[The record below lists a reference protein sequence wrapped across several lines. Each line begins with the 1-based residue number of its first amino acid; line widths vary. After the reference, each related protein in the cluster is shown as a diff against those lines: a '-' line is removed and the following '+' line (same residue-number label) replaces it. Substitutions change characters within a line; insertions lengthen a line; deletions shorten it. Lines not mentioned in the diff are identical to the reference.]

1 MGMGLSHME
10 RSCINH
16 VEYSRILISIAKL
29 VGNTRIGVSVYES
42 AVKSAHTLYVRDSE
56 GRKIVGS
63 DLVSSQFLL
72 YNKYIYGI

>member
-16 VEYSRILISIAKL
+16 VEYRRFLISIAKL

-42 AVKSAHTLYVRDSE
+42 AVKSARYLRVRDE
-56 GRKIVGS
+56 GGRKIVGS